1 MDTSGIDN
9 ILSQLR
15 AVSGKASGPVSPGA
29 EAGAAGSVDF
39 GQVLKTAVDQVNG
52 TQQASDRLAKEFE
65 LGSNPEANLHEVMA
79 SLQKA
84 NISFQTMVQVRN
96 KLVAAYQDIMNM
108 QV

>member
-15 AVSGKASGPVSPGA
+15 TVSGKASGSVAPGV
-29 EAGAAGSVDF
+29 EAGAAGSMDF
-39 GQVLKTAVDQVNG
+39 GQVLKTAVDQVNS
-52 TQQASDRLAKEFE
+52 TQEESARLAKEFE
-65 LGSNPEANLHEVMA
+65 LGTSDANLHEVMT

-96 KLVAAYQDIMNM
+96 KLVAAYNDIMNM

>member
-15 AVSGKASGPVSPGA
+15 AVSGKASGSITPGE
-29 EAGAAGSVDF
+29 EAGVTGSVDF
-39 GQVLKTAVDQVNG
+39 GQVLKTAVDQVSS
-52 TQQASDRLAKEFE
+52 TQQESDRLAKEFE
-65 LGSNPEANLHEVMA
+65 LGTSDANLHEVMA

-96 KLVAAYQDIMNM
+96 KLVAAYRDIMNM